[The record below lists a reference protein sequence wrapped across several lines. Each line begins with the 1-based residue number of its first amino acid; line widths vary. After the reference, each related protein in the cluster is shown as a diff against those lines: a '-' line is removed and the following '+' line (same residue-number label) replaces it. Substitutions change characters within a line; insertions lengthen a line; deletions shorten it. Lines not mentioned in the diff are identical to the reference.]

1 MFEYKTVRWSLQ
13 AAAASGE
20 KTIGV
25 VTLARPEALNA
36 IDVRMRIELDLLLDQ
51 IRRDDSIR
59 VVIVTGEGR
68 GFSAGGDLRTE
79 AGPLGALDDDH
90 DFGAFGAYREL
101 ANYFFNDLRH
111 VVIQRAI
118 RKLETLQ
125 AVTIAAINGP
135 AVGIGLELATACDMR
150 YASDLARLGEVA
162 VAARAESGGARNL
175 PKLVGMGRA
184 MEMIL
189 SGEIIDAAEAQQ
201 IGLVERVFPHDKL
214 LEEVFKIAVQD
225 RGGAVPLGAAG
236 EGAGAALLG
245 SQSQRGGRARRTR
258 CGDGDHAHPGLPRR
272 HPTPFLTSG
281 RPPIAARVTAA
292 DVSHERCR
300 DCTGPRTHRLGCHGA
315 SCYGKHKA
323 IPAEFRAGS
332 RTTPVRPHPLPLH
345 SNCGV
350 ADMSTYNI
358 LILGASY
365 GSLLASK
372 LMFGGHK

>member
-59 VVIVTGEGR
+59 VVIITGEGR

-162 VAARAESGGARNL
+162 VPAGFVPESGGARNL

-189 SGEIIDAAEAQQ
+189 SGEIIDAAEAQR

-214 LEEVFKIAVQD
+214 LEEVFKIAD
-225 RGGAVPLGAAG
+225 KIAAAPFLSVRQAKALVRRYWDHNRSE
-236 EGAGAALLG
+236 EGA
-245 SQSQRGGRARRTR
+245 RAELDAVMEITRTQDCR
-258 CGDGDHAHPGLPRR
+258 EGIRA
-272 HPTPFLTSG
+272 FLYK
-281 RPPIAARVTAA
+281 RPPAYR
-292 DVSHERCR
+292 
-300 DCTGPRTHRLGCHGA
+300 GP
-315 SCYGKHKA
+315 
-323 IPAEFRAGS
+323 
-332 RTTPVRPHPLPLH
+332 
-345 SNCGV
+345 
-350 ADMSTYNI
+350 
-358 LILGASY
+358 SY
-365 GSLLASK
+365 G
-372 LMFGGHK
+372 G

>member
-59 VVIVTGEGR
+59 VVIITGEGR

-162 VAARAESGGARNL
+162 VPAGFVPELGGARNL

-189 SGEIIDAAEAQQ
+189 SGEIIDAAEAQR

-214 LEEVFKIAVQD
+214 LEEVFKIAD
-225 RGGAVPLGAAG
+225 KIAAAPFLSVRQAKALVRRYWDHNRSE
-236 EGAGAALLG
+236 EGA
-245 SQSQRGGRARRTR
+245 RAELDAVMEITRTQDCR
-258 CGDGDHAHPGLPRR
+258 EGIRA
-272 HPTPFLTSG
+272 FLDK
-281 RPPIAARVTAA
+281 RPPAYR
-292 DVSHERCR
+292 
-300 DCTGPRTHRLGCHGA
+300 GP
-315 SCYGKHKA
+315 
-323 IPAEFRAGS
+323 
-332 RTTPVRPHPLPLH
+332 
-345 SNCGV
+345 
-350 ADMSTYNI
+350 
-358 LILGASY
+358 SY
-365 GSLLASK
+365 G
-372 LMFGGHK
+372 G

>member
-25 VTLARPEALNA
+25 LTLARPEALNA

-59 VVIVTGEGR
+59 VVIITGEGR

-150 YASDLARLGEVA
+150 YASDRARLGEVA
-162 VAARAESGGARNL
+162 VPAGFVPESGGARNL

-189 SGEIIDAAEAQQ
+189 SGEIIDAAEAQR
-201 IGLVERVFPHDKL
+201 IGLVERVFPHDNL
-214 LEEVFKIAVQD
+214 MEEVVKIAD
-225 RGGAVPLGAAG
+225 KIAAAPFLSVRQAKALVRRYWDHNRTD
-236 EGAGAALLG
+236 EGARAELDAVMEITR
-245 SQSQRGGRARRTR
+245 SQDCREGIRA
-258 CGDGDHAHPGLPRR
+258 
-272 HPTPFLTSG
+272 FLDK
-281 RPPIAARVTAA
+281 RPPAYR
-292 DVSHERCR
+292 
-300 DCTGPRTHRLGCHGA
+300 GP
-315 SCYGKHKA
+315 
-323 IPAEFRAGS
+323 
-332 RTTPVRPHPLPLH
+332 
-345 SNCGV
+345 
-350 ADMSTYNI
+350 
-358 LILGASY
+358 SY
-365 GSLLASK
+365 G
-372 LMFGGHK
+372 G